1 VGWGL
6 ASWTA
11 GSPRPDDAGVARA
24 ARVGT
29 VLLVALGAGGIVVA
43 ALVQTLAQTWDAGD
57 VVWLLLAVIP
67 PYALAV
73 FVVRHRPDHPQARW
87 LLVNGVGGSVS
98 VGIEVVAEVIYR
110 QPRPGAWLVVT
121 LYGGLSVVSIIAA
134 SRIIA
139 LHPDGVAEHPALRGV
154 LRGTWALVAVPVL
167 LLLASPTVQ
176 VDPYLPIPG
185 PVPSPFAVGVLAP
198 LAPLLQALFN
208 LSLALPLAAV
218 GVLLWRYRSAAPER
232 RTLMRSLLRAVLLG
246 VVGYAGVIALALTG
260 APQPLLTAG
269 YGVVSVGAMLLI
281 QVTIALGVLRHRLF
295 DIDVVVTR
303 STVYGVL
310 WVAIAL
316 GYAALAA
323 APGIALGGRLP
334 VEVAVL
340 LTIVVAMAF
349 QPMRRRVEVLAD
361 RLVHGRRFPGY
372 QVLRA
377 FGEELD
383 RSIDVGDLLP
393 RLAAQV
399 RTGLGASWVRVSL
412 QLADGAGN
420 GGSIPSQGTAGTASG
435 PPVIT
440 EQLRRGDELLGMI
453 ECGPRDGSYAPQD
466 RELLAALARQ
476 AATAVSN
483 VVLAARLG
491 EQVRELARSRMRI
504 VAAQDAERRR
514 IERNI
519 HDGAQQEVVALIAKL
534 RLARN
539 RLDRG
544 EDPAGLLAEL
554 QDEARELL
562 ADLRELAHGIHPPVL
577 SDNGLVAAVEARAGR
592 LPLEVAVRS
601 DDRLRE
607 ERLDEDVEG
616 AAYFVVCEAL
626 TNVVK
631 HAGARHVDVG
641 LARIDGHLTI
651 DVRDD
656 GRGLHAGPA
665 GRGMG
670 LLGVRDRVEA
680 LGGRVHLDDD
690 PDGGAR
696 LHAELPVASGAGR
709 G

>member
-1 VGWGL
+1 L
-6 ASWTA
+6 
-11 GSPRPDDAGVARA
+11 PRPDDAGVARA

-43 ALVQTLAQTWDAGD
+43 ALVQTLAGTWTGWTA
-57 VVWLLLAVIP
+57 VWLLLAVLP
-67 PYALAV
+67 PYLLAV
-73 FVVRHRPDHPQARW
+73 FLVRRRPDHPQARW
-87 LLVNGVGGSVS
+87 LLVNAVAGAVS
-98 VGIEVVAEVIYR
+98 LGIEVVVEVAYR
-110 QPRPGAWLVVT
+110 ESPRPGAWLVAT
-121 LYGGLSVVSIIAA
+121 LYQVVGLASGIAG
-134 SRIIA
+134 SRVLA
-139 LHPDGVAEHPALRGV
+139 LHPDGVAENRV
-154 LRGTWALVAVPVL
+154 LRRVVRWVWVLLAVPLL
-167 LLLASPTVQ
+167 LLLASPTVY
-176 VDPYLPIPG
+176 VDQWLPVQASI
-185 PVPSPFAVGVLAP
+185 PSPVAVDALAP
-198 LAPLLQALFN
+198 LAPVLVALLGSVLV
-208 LSLALPLAAV
+208 LPIAAV
-218 GVLLWRYRSAAPER
+218 GVLLWRYRSATPER
-232 RTLMRSLLRAVLLG
+232 RTLMRWLLRGLLLG
-246 VVGYAGVIALALTG
+246 VVGYLGVIALALTG
-260 APQPLLTAG
+260 APDALVDALTGVISVAG
-269 YGVVSVGAMLLI
+269 ILLI
-281 QVTIALGVLRHRLF
+281 QGTIALGVLRHRLF
-295 DIDVVVTR
+295 DIDVVIKR
-303 STVYGVL
+303 STVYAVL
-310 WVAIAL
+310 WVGIAL
-316 GYAALAA
+316 AYAALAA
-323 APGIALGGRLP
+323 TPGIALGGRLP

-349 QPMRRRVEVLAD
+349 QPMRRRVEALAE
-361 RLVHGRRFPGY
+361 RLVHGRRSPGY

-393 RLAAQV
+393 RLAGQV

-412 QLADGAGN
+412 QLADGARSE
-420 GGSIPSQGTAGTASG
+420 GSIPSQGTAGTASG

-440 EQLRRGDELLGMI
+440 EQLRRGDELLGTI
-453 ECGPRDGSYAPQD
+453 ECGPRDGGYRPQD

-491 EQVRELARSRMRI
+491 EQVRELARSRLRI

-592 LPLEVAVRS
+592 LPLQVAVRF

-641 LARIDGHLTI
+641 LARVDGHLTI

-656 GRGLHAGPA
+656 GRGLRAGPA

>member
-1 VGWGL
+1 VGL
-6 ASWTA
+6 VSLFA
-11 GSPRPDDAGVARA
+11 GS
-24 ARVGT
+24 RV
-29 VLLVALGAGGIVVA
+29 L
-43 ALVQTLAQTWDAGD
+43 
-57 VVWLLLAVIP
+57 
-67 PYALAV
+67 
-73 FVVRHRPDHPQARW
+73 
-87 LLVNGVGGSVS
+87 
-98 VGIEVVAEVIYR
+98 
-110 QPRPGAWLVVT
+110 
-121 LYGGLSVVSIIAA
+121 
-134 SRIIA
+134 A
-139 LHPDGVAEHPALRGV
+139 LHPDGVAENRV
-154 LRGTWALVAVPVL
+154 LRRVVRWVWVLLAVPFL
-167 LLLASPTVQ
+167 LLLASPTVR
-176 VDPYLPIPG
+176 VDDWLPIPAS
-185 PVPSPFAVGVLAP
+185 VPSPIAVDALAP
-198 LAPLLQALFN
+198 LAPVLVAL
-208 LSLALPLAAV
+208 SGAVIILPIAAV
-218 GVLLWRYRSAAPER
+218 GVLLWRYRSATPEQR
-232 RTLMRSLLRAVLLG
+232 MLMRWLLRGLLLG
-246 VVGYAGVIALALTG
+246 IVGYLGVIALALTG
-260 APQPLLTAG
+260 APDPLVQVLT
-269 YGVVSVGAMLLI
+269 GVMSVAAILLL
-281 QVTIALGVLRHRLF
+281 QVIIALGVLRHRLF
-295 DIDVVVTR
+295 DIDVVIKR
-303 STVYGVL
+303 STVYAVL
-310 WVAIAL
+310 WVGIAL
-316 GYAALAA
+316 AYAALAA
-323 APGIALGGRLP
+323 APGLVLGGRLP
-334 VEVAVL
+334 VEVAVV
-340 LTIVVAMAF
+340 LTILVAMAF
-349 QPMRRRVEVLAD
+349 QPMRRRVEALAD
-361 RLVHGRRFPGY
+361 RLVHGRSSPGY

-383 RSIDVGDLLP
+383 RSIGVGDLLP
-393 RLAAQV
+393 RLAGQV
-399 RTGLGASWVRVSL
+399 RTGLGASWVQVSL
-412 QLADGAGN
+412 RVADDTGNAGAV
-420 GGSIPSQGTAGTASG
+420 PSHGTAGTPSG
-435 PPVIT
+435 PPALT
-440 EQLRRGDELLGMI
+440 EHLRRGGELLGTV
-453 ECGPRDGSYAPQD
+453 ECGPRDGGYTARD
-466 RELLAALARQ
+466 RDLLAALARQ
-476 AATAVSN
+476 AATAVAN
-483 VVLAARLG
+483 VVLAARLS
-491 EQVRELARSRMRI
+491 EQVGELARSRTRI

-641 LARIDGHLTI
+641 LARVDGHLTI

-656 GRGLHAGPA
+656 GRGLRAGPA